1 MPKHYNKNFSNYTS
15 TMIVLSA
22 LQALSAETKAIS
34 KTYYRHPASLMI
46 DTRTTSEPRFNT
58 HKTGLPILK

>member
-1 MPKHYNKNFSNYTS
+1 
-15 TMIVLSA
+15 MIVLSA